1 MQENKFEKGHVIR
14 LWYLLHVPVG
24 RITDSADKR
33 QTIIYR
39 TTAFTKNQFPKTTRC
54 HYLQTT

>member
-1 MQENKFEKGHVIR
+1 MQDKKIEKGHVIR

-39 TTAFTKNQFPKTTRC
+39 TTAFTKNKFPKTTRC
-54 HYLQTT
+54 HYL